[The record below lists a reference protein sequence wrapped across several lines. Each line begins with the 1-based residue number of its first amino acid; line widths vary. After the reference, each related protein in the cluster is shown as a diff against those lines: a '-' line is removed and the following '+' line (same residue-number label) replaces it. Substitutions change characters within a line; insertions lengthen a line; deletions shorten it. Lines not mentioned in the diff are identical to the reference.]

1 MGMSGLM
8 SRRDFLGATAAGA
21 GAVLAAGQF
30 GGLTLFA
37 DDGQDWPG
45 KLPDVKIYTV
55 YLVGGRAWPKP
66 DLNINEEVAR
76 LQKHVNDAQR
86 KVAGVEFVGG
96 DIIKFAPTDAD
107 KLAVK
112 LRQYDAVLAFNLT
125 TSIEPQLRAIVD
137 AGQPTI
143 LFSQPFSGHDWCYI
157 CDMQKQGKKVILLAT
172 TDYGEIA
179 QAARILRVAP
189 RLKQTRIAYINTQP
203 FDAEKTRQIKDKLG
217 AEIVWV
223 GADRLNK
230 EYDAVDAKASQD
242 ETDRWIRQ
250 AQKVVEPTRDEILK
264 SSRLYLAMKHIMQ
277 QENARAVT
285 VNCLQMFTD
294 KALPAYPCLGFCRL
308 NDMGL
313 VGACEGD
320 IYSTLTML
328 MFNYAFDLPGFI
340 TDPAIDTS
348 SNTIIHAHCVCPT
361 KMDGPQGKS
370 LPYKIRNHLEDYKG
384 AVLQVRH
391 RTGQTITCAKIT
403 KPDTILVSTGKITG
417 SPDVDR
423 GCRTKMATQVTDAR
437 AMLDNWGCGVVGN
450 ELIDRLHRVVFYGDH
465 LRDVKNMAVLMGLN
479 VVEGI

>member
-1 MGMSGLM
+1 MSGLI
-8 SRRDFLGATAAGA
+8 SRRDFLEATAAGT

-30 GGLTLFA
+30 GALTLFA

-45 KLPDVKIYTV
+45 KLPDVKIYTA

-96 DIIKFAPTDAD
+96 DIVKFAPTDTD
-107 KLAVK
+107 KLAAK
-112 LRQYDAVLAFNLT
+112 LRQYDAVLTFNLT
-125 TSIEPQLRAIVD
+125 TSVEPQLRAIVD

-143 LFSQPFSGHDWCYI
+143 LFSQPFSGHDWCFVS
-157 CDMQKQGKKVILLAT
+157 DMQKQGKKVILLAT

-203 FDAEKTRQIKDKLG
+203 FDAEKTKQIKDKLG

-223 GADRLNK
+223 GPDRLNK
-230 EYDAVDAKASQD
+230 EYDAVDEKTAQD

-285 VNCLQMFTD
+285 VNCLRMFTD
-294 KALPAYPCLGFCRL
+294 KALPAYPCLGFCRV
-308 NDMGL
+308 NDAGL
-313 VGACEGD
+313 SGRAKG
-320 IYSTLTML
+320 
-328 MFNYAFDLPGFI
+328 
-340 TDPAIDTS
+340 TS
-348 SNTIIHAHCVCPT
+348 I
-361 KMDGPQGKS
+361 Q
-370 LPYKIRNHLEDYKG
+370 R
-384 AVLQVRH
+384 
-391 RTGQTITCAKIT
+391 
-403 KPDTILVSTGKITG
+403 
-417 SPDVDR
+417 
-423 GCRTKMATQVTDAR
+423 
-437 AMLDNWGCGVVGN
+437 
-450 ELIDRLHRVVFYGDH
+450 
-465 LRDVKNMAVLMGLN
+465 
-479 VVEGI
+479 